1 MTPLHRLGLVVHPTR
16 SLDHVLAELNRWA
29 AERCP
34 VGQVIVEGQTRKVA
48 EPVAP
53 EDCDLL
59 VSVGGDG
66 TTLTALHAGAP
77 SSRAVLGIAC
87 GSVGVLTSVAADRA
101 TDALDKVE
109 AGSWT
114 AVGVPG
120 LEITGAGERVEMAIN
135 DLTVIRDGPGQLLVS
150 IVVDDVL
157 YARVAG
163 DGLVVAT
170 PLGSSAYT
178 MAAGGPILAPGAEA
192 MAITPLAPH
201 GGSSPP
207 LVVGRD
213 SRIELTIDPGHG
225 GVRHEIDGRLASL
238 DGELLT
244 VVWRPDYATLVRL
257 ADEEPRLSGLRRRG
271 LLLDSPRVLV
281 RDARP
286 GHRPL

>member
-1 MTPLHRLGLVVHPTR
+1 MTPLGQLGLVVHPTR
-16 SLDHVLAELNRWA
+16 SLERVLEELKGWA
-29 AERCP
+29 TGRCA
-34 VGQVIVEGQTRKVA
+34 VGQVPVAGQTREVA

-59 VSVGGDG
+59 VALGGDG

-77 SSRAVLGIAC
+77 SSRAVLGVAC
-87 GSVGVLTSVAADRA
+87 GSVGVLTSVAGDRA
-101 TDALDKVE
+101 IEALQQVE

-114 AVGVPG
+114 PVDVPG
-120 LEITGAGERVEMAIN
+120 LEVAGSGDRVETAIN

-150 IVVDDVL
+150 VVVDDVL

-170 PLGSSAYT
+170 ALGSSAYT
-178 MAAGGPILAPGAEA
+178 MAAGGPILAPGVDGLVV
-192 MAITPLAPH
+192 TPLAPH
-201 GGSSPP
+201 GGSTPP
-207 LVVGRD
+207 LVVGAD
-213 SRIELTIDPGHG
+213 SRIALTIDPGHG

-244 VVWRPDYATLVRL
+244 VRARPSYATLVRL

-271 LLLDSPRVLV
+271 LVVDSPRVLV